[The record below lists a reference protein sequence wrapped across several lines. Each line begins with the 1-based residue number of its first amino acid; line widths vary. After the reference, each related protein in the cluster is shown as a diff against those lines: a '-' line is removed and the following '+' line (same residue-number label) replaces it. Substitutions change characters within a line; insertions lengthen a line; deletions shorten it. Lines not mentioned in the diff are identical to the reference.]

1 MLNIF
6 EGCTGLEDIYAL
18 RTDPAAYDCATD
30 AFSDYS
36 ATLHVP
42 VGSKEAYA
50 NTAPWSYFYFKNIVE
65 EDLTAIQPLTL
76 TPSEA
81 GQTYY
86 NLKGQRVA
94 KPGRGIYIVG
104 GKKILR

>member
-1 MLNIF
+1 
-6 EGCTGLEDIYAL
+6 LEDIYAL
-18 RTDPAAYDCATD
+18 RTDPAAYDCDTD
-30 AFSDYS
+30 AFRYVPTLTC
-36 ATLHVP
+36 TLHVP
-42 VGSKEAYA
+42 AGSKKAYA
-50 NTAPWSYFYFKNIVE
+50 STAPWSYFKFIVE